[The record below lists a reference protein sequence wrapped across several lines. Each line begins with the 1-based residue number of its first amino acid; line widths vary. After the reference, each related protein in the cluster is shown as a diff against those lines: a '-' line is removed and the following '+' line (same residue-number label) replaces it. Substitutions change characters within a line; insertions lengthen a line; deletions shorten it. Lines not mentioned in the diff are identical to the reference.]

1 MVLTEYNNEW
11 KKILGKKI
19 SKKVNSTKAKKT
31 FKIWQRCHKLS
42 KDKPYDINKWF
53 KYFIGYNDDVIRPLG
68 IMLPQMIGCVKCF
81 ESNKTM
87 SFKISDNKLLKKYI
101 QIWKKVENLLNIKF
115 DGELF
120 YGDNDK
126 YIKTQIRL
134 YDNNANTSFHNK
146 NVPKENVLC
155 KSQSLIKQRRSII
168 PKHFYKSVNMEKDQ
182 NGELY

>member
-1 MVLTEYNNEW
+1 MEKNFGEKNI
-11 KKILGKKI
+11 KK
-19 SKKVNSTKAKKT
+19 SKFYKSKKT
-31 FKIWQRCHKLS
+31 FKIWHRCHKLS
-42 KDKPYDINKWF
+42 KDKPYDTNKWF
-53 KYFIGYNDDVIRPLG
+53 KYFTGYNDDVIRPLG

-134 YDNNANTSFHNK
+134 YDNNVNTSFHNK
-146 NVPKENVLC
+146 KVPKENVLC